1 MGYQILVKKGS
12 ILDFRDTKHEVNVG
26 MADKNDSHGPFDAYI
41 AATNPHQS
49 VDGPLLEA
57 HLIGVPSEEAW
68 HV

>member
-1 MGYQILVKKGS
+1 MGCQILVKK
-12 ILDFRDTKHEVNVG
+12 DQHWTEQHEVNVG
-26 MADKNDSHGPFDAYI
+26 MADKNDSRGPFDAYI

-57 HLIGVPSEEAW
+57 HFICVPSEEAW